1 MGDTVFSERNY
12 SPVKNVNI
20 ISPRCHFSSYT
31 IETPSFTPSTLSST
45 GVRQTQTAD
54 FADWQVNEE
63 NRVVEC
69 FNRVPI
75 PKV

>member
-1 MGDTVFSERNY
+1 VGFSEN
-12 SPVKNVNI
+12 
-20 ISPRCHFSSYT
+20 FS
-31 IETPSFTPSTLSST
+31 EF

-54 FADWQVNEE
+54 LQVNEE
-63 NRVVEC
+63 NFVVEC